1 MARLVTE
8 GLSNREV
15 GSRLVVSVK
24 TVEYHLGHVYDK
36 LGVRSGHS
44 WWPSSG
50 PGPPERS
57 TGAYTA

>member
-15 GSRLVVSVK
+15 ASRLVVSVK

-36 LGVRSGHS
+36 LGVRSRS
-44 WWPSSG
+44 QLVAKLRSG
-50 PGPPERS
+50 A
-57 TGAYTA
+57 T